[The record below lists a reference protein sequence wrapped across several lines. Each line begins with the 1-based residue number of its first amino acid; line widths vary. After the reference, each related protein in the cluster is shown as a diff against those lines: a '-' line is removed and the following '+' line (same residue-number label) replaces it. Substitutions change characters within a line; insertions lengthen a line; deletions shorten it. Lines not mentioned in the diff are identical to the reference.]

1 MAPRGPQH
9 GGWLADPTQP
19 ATDVSASQTLASDM
33 GSVRPVGGAERNHRT
48 AARSALGVA
57 QVGSVQGDAD
67 ASVHPQAQ
75 PPTCTPISAP
85 GVLELLKRQQY
96 LCALSGRPLT
106 PESAA
111 LDHIVPVR
119 VGGQHIIENAQILD
133 KDVNRAKNALTN
145 AEFLAMCREV
155 VGWCGGDDSPNPGG
169 PKHPPSMHPGIPA
182 PGGPVAGSV
191 RRPAQDATWAN
202 VGGPAANGRGP

>member
-1 MAPRGPQH
+1 
-9 GGWLADPTQP
+9 
-19 ATDVSASQTLASDM
+19 
-33 GSVRPVGGAERNHRT
+33 
-48 AARSALGVA
+48 
-57 QVGSVQGDAD
+57 VGSVQGDPD

-75 PPTCTPISAP
+75 PFTCTPISAP

-119 VGGQHIIENAQILD
+119 VGGQHIIENAQVLD

-155 VGWCGGDDSPNPGG
+155 VGWCRGDDSPNPGG
-169 PKHPPSMHPGIPA
+169 PKHPPSVNPGIPA
-182 PGGPVAGSV
+182 PGGPVAGLV
-191 RRPAQDATWAN
+191 GLPARDATWAN
-202 VGGPAANGRGP
+202 VGGPLANGRGP